1 MGKMISRTDPV
12 ILLAEKYYNIS
23 PYAYCGN
30 NPVHY
35 VDPDGKKIYVPKK
48 FQPAVLQMINMY
60 SKTQYKVDAQGY
72 LSVDKDTEINEY
84 GSAHYSER
92 LNATISADGT
102 LTIELGDKYTAKDKK
117 NSKTY
122 DVNKM
127 GGGLTDK
134 TIKTDIKTIVSEKGH
149 VVHDT
154 KGNEVKKQAAE
165 ILIHEIVGHATP
177 ALVGSETGNAV
188 KNENIVRRELKLPE
202 RDDEKNH
209 NE

>member
-1 MGKMISRTDPV
+1 
-12 ILLAEKYYNIS
+12 
-23 PYAYCGN
+23 
-30 NPVHY
+30 
-35 VDPDGKKIYVPKK
+35 
-48 FQPAVLQMINMY
+48 
-60 SKTQYKVDAQGY
+60 
-72 LSVDKDTEINEY
+72 
-84 GSAHYSER
+84 
-92 LNATISADGT
+92 
-102 LTIELGDKYTAKDKK
+102 
-117 NSKTY
+117 
-122 DVNKM
+122 M

-165 ILIHEIVGHATP
+165 ILIHEIVGHAAP

>member
-1 MGKMISRTDPV
+1 
-12 ILLAEKYYNIS
+12 
-23 PYAYCGN
+23 
-30 NPVHY
+30 
-35 VDPDGKKIYVPKK
+35 
-48 FQPAVLQMINMY
+48 
-60 SKTQYKVDAQGY
+60 
-72 LSVDKDTEINEY
+72 
-84 GSAHYSER
+84 
-92 LNATISADGT
+92 
-102 LTIELGDKYTAKDKK
+102 
-117 NSKTY
+117 
-122 DVNKM
+122 M

-134 TIKTDIKTIVSEKGH
+134 TIKTDLKTIVSEKGH

-154 KGNEVKKQAAE
+154 KGYEVKKQAAE